1 MASAATP
8 VPSPATILLV
18 DPDPSFRSLARDA
31 LGVGGLAIEEPQSGE
46 EALERA
52 GAGDVAAV
60 VLEVRLPGFSGYEV
74 CRQLRERHGDR
85 LAIVFVSGD
94 RVEPS
99 DRVAGLL
106 VGADDYLTKPVAGDE
121 LAVRVRRLCAGRVP
135 TSRSVYQ
142 LTARERQVLTLLSE
156 GLGPVEIG
164 RKLLI
169 RPKTVGTHV
178 EHIYAKLDV
187 HTRAQA
193 VAKAFRLSLVDAS

>member
-1 MASAATP
+1 M
-8 VPSPATILLV
+8 
-18 DPDPSFRSLARDA
+18 
-31 LGVGGLAIEEPQSGE
+31 
-46 EALERA
+46 
-52 GAGDVAAV
+52 
-60 VLEVRLPGFSGYEV
+60 LEVRLPGFSGYEV

-169 RPKTVGTHV
+169 RPRPWAPTWSTSTPSSTCTPAPSSGEGVPALARRCFV
-178 EHIYAKLDV
+178 N
-187 HTRAQA
+187 RARCSARRGLMHQCDSGREA
-193 VAKAFRLSLVDAS
+193 DAFRGFASRIREEADPRLRS